1 YRLRYAIVRVTAIMM
16 FEISRLYDLRDAIID
31 MATLKHI
38 VNESYLYDRFSM
50 KKGFAIIIIKQSAA
64 VI

>member
-1 YRLRYAIVRVTAIMM
+1 MTAIMM

-50 KKGFAIIIIKQSAA
+50 KKGFAIIIIKQSTA